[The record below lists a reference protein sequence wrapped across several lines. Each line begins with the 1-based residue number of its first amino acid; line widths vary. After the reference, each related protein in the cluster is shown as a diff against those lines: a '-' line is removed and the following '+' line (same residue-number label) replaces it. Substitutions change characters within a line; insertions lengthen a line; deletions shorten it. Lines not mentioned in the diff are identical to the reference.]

1 MPFVVRDAA
10 GTIAEVHKT
19 GSSRAREEVAP
30 ESAELRRFLADTNG
44 AHVRDALD
52 ESDLGLIRVLEDLI
66 TLLIDK
72 RVIALTD
79 LPEAAQR
86 KLAYRYSL
94 RSELADLRGIVGEPD
109 ELHLP

>member
-10 GTIAEVHKT
+10 GKIAEVHMA
-19 GSSRAREEVAP
+19 GSPRAQEQVAP
-30 ESAELRRFLADTNG
+30 GNPELRRFLTEENG
-44 AHVRDALD
+44 AQVQDALD
-52 ESDLGLIRVLEDLI
+52 HSDLGLIRVLEDLI

-72 RVIALTD
+72 RIIALTD

-94 RSELADLRGIVGEPD
+94 RSDLADLRGIVGEAD

>member
-10 GTIAEVHKT
+10 GTIAEVHKAN
-19 GSSRAREEVAP
+19 SSRAQEEVAP
-30 ESAELRRFLADTNG
+30 ESAELRRFLADANG
-44 AHVRDALD
+44 AQVRDALD

-72 RVIALTD
+72 RIIALTD